1 MFCLYCH
8 QAKEQI
14 KAGDVLILERP
25 YAAVLVPDNKATHC
39 SHCFELLEEDFKY
52 VYCVWFVF
60 LYGVFFVLCLFCLL
74 SFSLIGERISQQAI
88 AQLIGEQS
96 THNFNGLI
104 REDAKI

>member
-1 MFCLYCH
+1 MFSLYCH

-52 VYCVWFVF
+52 VYRVWFVF
-60 LYGVFFVLCLFCLL
+60 LYGVYLCLFVLFVEFL
-74 SFSLIGERISQQAI
+74 
-88 AQLIGEQS
+88 
-96 THNFNGLI
+96 THW
-104 REDAKI
+104 